1 MNCELCNKHENER
14 NIQEQ
19 AGYYLCLS
27 CDCKY
32 SDNQLLTIMDR
43 LATYMKEFDKKLEI
57 NHEV

>member
-43 LATYMKEFDKKLEI
+43 LATYMKEFDKRLR
-57 NHEV
+57 N